1 MHGVV
6 TALREWTNPACMKT
20 SLFEVRR
27 SALRKQAQTGDSV
40 FPSSWQAGGGADS
53 RWGGLSLQPSPGS
66 LGQKGAIEAE
76 TKLCWWLLMW
86 LEGVFLGR
94 RWFIKLPVEYYCRE
108 RMRMVALEALWEV
121 KGPKRLSRSHC
132 LPQAGSR
139 NLTGTTHPH
148 SFLREAC
155 LLWEW
160 ICCIC
165 SSSFRANGVTVPES
179 VSQSYT
185 AFFTSLI
192 NGCQDKLQK
201 LFEGQRKKKTYK
213 WELAW
218 Q

>member
-201 LFEGQRKKKTYK
+201 LFEGQRKKNI
-213 WELAW
+213 
-218 Q
+218 